1 MVTGT
6 APRAGCS
13 VAVSIRDRLDGVRI
27 WPQYMPQRAAQ
38 SSNLSRIAH
47 HVDLA
52 RAPPRDAL
60 GAKMQLCLTTNL
72 KVTMTEKTYILI

>member
-13 VAVSIRDRLDGVRI
+13 VAESIRDRSDGVRI
-27 WPQYMPQRAAQ
+27 WPQGDGICPAQ
-38 SSNLSRIAH
+38 LSDLSRIAH

-52 RAPPRDAL
+52 RAPPRGAL
-60 GAKMQLCLTTNL
+60 GAKMQLCLTTKL